1 MVCSRTS
8 STICAWCMCAKNAD
22 GARLR
27 LQAPAKL
34 NLYLAVTGRRPDG
47 YHDIVSLMVCVGL
60 HDSLRVDLGARGLT
74 VASGVA
80 GVPDDETNLALRAA
94 RLFFETVGRPPNA
107 AIRIRKRIPVGA
119 GLGGGS
125 SDAASI
131 LTGLNRHFGGPL
143 SLDDLERLGLK
154 LGADVP
160 FFIRGRP
167 ALATGIGERLSAFE
181 KLAPA
186 SVLIVHPAVR
196 LSTAEVYGCLNLR
209 LTTCGKKPKVFASK
223 SRVFDASQYLC
234 NDLEAVAGSLH
245 PVILETKS
253 KLLALGADGASMTG
267 SGSAV
272 FGLFKDPSAAGYARD
287 HFPKLRGWRFFLTN
301 LVL

>member
-1 MVCSRTS
+1 
-8 STICAWCMCAKNAD
+8 MCAKNAD
-22 GARLR
+22 GDRLR
-27 LQAPAKL
+27 LLAPAKL
-34 NLYLAVTGRRPDG
+34 NLYLAVTRRRPDG

-60 HDSLRVDLGARGLT
+60 HDTLDVNLGARGLT
-74 VASGVA
+74 VVSSAVE
-80 GVPDDETNLALRAA
+80 VPDDDRNLALQAA
-94 RLFFETVGRPPNA
+94 RLFFDALDRPANA

-143 SLDDLERLGLK
+143 PQATLERLGLE

-167 ALATGIGERLSAFE
+167 ALATGIGERLTAFDH
-181 KLAPA
+181 LAPA
-186 SVLIVHPAVR
+186 SVLIVFPAVPV
-196 LSTAEVYGCLNLR
+196 STAEVYGRLNLR

-223 SRVFDASQYLC
+223 SRVFDAARHLC
-234 NDLEAVAGSLH
+234 NDLEAVAGKLH
-245 PVILETKS
+245 PVILEAKEA
-253 KLLALGADGASMTG
+253 LLNLGADGASMTG

-272 FGLFKDPSAAGYARD
+272 FGLFKDPVAAAYARD
-287 HFPKLRGWRFFLTN
+287 HFPKRRGWRFFLTH

>member
-1 MVCSRTS
+1 
-8 STICAWCMCAKNAD
+8 MCAKNAEA
-22 GARLR
+22 ARLH

-47 YHDIVSLMVCVGL
+47 YHDIVSVMVCVGL

-74 VASGVA
+74 VASNTA
-80 GVPDDETNLALRAA
+80 DVPEDDTNLALRAA
-94 RLFFETVGRPPNA
+94 RMFFEATGHPANA
-107 AIRIRKRIPVGA
+107 AIQIRKRIPVGA

-125 SDAASI
+125 SDAASM
-131 LTGLNRHFGGPL
+131 LTGLNRHFGTPL
-143 SLDDLERLGLK
+143 SQEALSHLGLK

-167 ALATGIGERLSAFE
+167 ALATGIGERLAPFDH
-181 KLAPA
+181 LAPA
-186 SVLIVHPAVR
+186 NVLIVFPGLRV
-196 LSTAEVYGCLNLR
+196 STAEVYGRLNLR

-223 SRVFDASQYLC
+223 RRAFDAARHLC
-234 NDLEAVAGSLH
+234 NDLEAVAGRLH
-245 PVILETKS
+245 PVIPEVKTM
-253 KLLALGADGASMTG
+253 LLALGADGASMTG

-272 FGLFKDPSAAGYARD
+272 FGLFKDPVAAAYARD
-287 HFPKLRGWRFFLTN
+287 HFPVRSGWRSFLTR

>member
-1 MVCSRTS
+1 
-8 STICAWCMCAKNAD
+8 MCAKNAD

-27 LQAPAKL
+27 LLAPAKL
-34 NLYLAVTGRRPDG
+34 NLYLAVTRRRPDG

-60 HDSLRVDLGARGLT
+60 HDTLEVNLGTRGLT
-74 VASGVA
+74 VVSSADE
-80 GVPDDETNLALRAA
+80 VPDDDRNLALRAA
-94 RLFFETVGRPPNA
+94 RLFFDAVDRPANA

-131 LTGLNRHFGGPL
+131 LTGLNRHFGEPL
-143 SLDDLERLGLK
+143 PRETLERLGLE

-167 ALATGIGERLSAFE
+167 ALATGIGEQLTAFDH
-181 KLAPA
+181 LAPA
-186 SVLIVHPAVR
+186 SVLIVFPAVQV
-196 LSTAEVYGCLNLR
+196 STAEVYGRLNLR

-223 SRVFDASQYLC
+223 SWVFDAAGHLC
-234 NDLEAVAGSLH
+234 NDLEAVAGRLH
-245 PVILETKS
+245 PVIIEAKEA
-253 KLLALGADGASMTG
+253 LLTLGADGASMSG

-272 FGLFKDPSAAGYARD
+272 FGLFKDAVAAAYARD
-287 HFPKLRGWRFFLTN
+287 HFPKRRGWRFFLTH